1 MTSESENTA
10 PESSDKE
17 LSDAVDEALAEVEV
31 DEVAVLTSDLQRVQ
45 AEYSNYRKRVDRDR
59 ITANEI
65 TTAIV
70 LSEFLPVLD
79 DISRAE
85 EHGELTGGFKA
96 VADQLQTITS
106 KLGLT
111 KFSDV
116 DVPFDPNIHEALMHS
131 TSPEVTETS
140 VTQVLQPGFKFKD
153 RVIRP
158 ARVAVT
164 DPENSLGKLK
174 WQPRIYTRRICIQ
187 SLASKRV
194 MMLLR

>member
-31 DEVAVLTSDLQRVQ
+31 DEVAVLTSDLQRIQ

-96 VADQLQTITS
+96 VADQLQTITT
-106 KLGLT
+106 KLGLA

-116 DVPFDPNIHEALMHS
+116 DVPFDPNIHEALIHS
-131 TSPEVTETS
+131 TSPDVTETS
-140 VTQVLQPGFKFKD
+140 VTQVLQPGYKFKD

-164 DPENSLGKLK
+164 DPEN
-174 WQPRIYTRRICIQ
+174 
-187 SLASKRV
+187 
-194 MMLLR
+194 

>member
-1 MTSESENTA
+1 VTSESENTA

-96 VADQLQTITS
+96 VADQMQTITS

-131 TSPEVTETS
+131 TSPDVTETS

-164 DPENSLGKLK
+164 DPEN
-174 WQPRIYTRRICIQ
+174 
-187 SLASKRV
+187 
-194 MMLLR
+194 

>member
-70 LSEFLPVLD
+70 LSELLPVLD

-96 VADQLQTITS
+96 VADQLQTITT

-111 KFSDV
+111 KFSDI

-131 TSPEVTETS
+131 TSPDVTETS

-164 DPENSLGKLK
+164 DPEN
-174 WQPRIYTRRICIQ
+174 
-187 SLASKRV
+187 
-194 MMLLR
+194 

>member
-10 PESSDKE
+10 SESSDKE

-45 AEYSNYRKRVDRDR
+45 AEYANYRKRVDRDR

-65 TTAIV
+65 TTAVV
-70 LSEFLPVLD
+70 LSELLPVLD

-96 VADQLQTITS
+96 VADQLLTITT
-106 KLGLT
+106 KLGLSQ
-111 KFSDV
+111 FADV
-116 DVPFDPNIHEALMHS
+116 DVPFDPNIHEALMHA
-131 TSPEVTETS
+131 TSPDVTETS
-140 VTQVLQPGFKFKD
+140 VTQVLQPGYKFKE

-164 DPENSLGKLK
+164 DPEN
-174 WQPRIYTRRICIQ
+174 
-187 SLASKRV
+187 
-194 MMLLR
+194 

>member
-1 MTSESENTA
+1 VTSESENTA

-17 LSDAVDEALAEVEV
+17 LSDAVEEALAEVEV

-65 TTAIV
+65 TTAVV
-70 LSEFLPVLD
+70 LSELLPVLD

-96 VADQLQTITS
+96 VADQLLAITT
-106 KLGLT
+106 KLGLSQ
-111 KFSDV
+111 FSDV
-116 DVPFDPNIHEALMHS
+116 DVPFDPNIHEALMHA
-131 TSPEVTETS
+131 TSPDVTETS
-140 VTQVLQPGFKFKD
+140 VTQVLQPGYKFKE

-164 DPENSLGKLK
+164 DPEN
-174 WQPRIYTRRICIQ
+174 
-187 SLASKRV
+187 
-194 MMLLR
+194 

>member
-10 PESSDKE
+10 SESSDKE

-96 VADQLQTITS
+96 VADQLETITT
-106 KLGLT
+106 KLGLS

-131 TSPEVTETS
+131 TSPDVTETS

-164 DPENSLGKLK
+164 DPEN
-174 WQPRIYTRRICIQ
+174 
-187 SLASKRV
+187 
-194 MMLLR
+194 

>member
-1 MTSESENTA
+1 VTSESENSA
-10 PESSDKE
+10 SESSDRE

-45 AEYSNYRKRVDRDR
+45 AEYSNYRKRVDRER
-59 ITANEI
+59 IKANEI
-65 TTAIV
+65 TNAIV

-96 VADQLQTITS
+96 VADQLLTITT
-106 KLGLT
+106 KLGLSQ
-111 KFSDV
+111 FSDV

-131 TSPEVTETS
+131 TSPDVTETS

-164 DPENSLGKLK
+164 DPEN
-174 WQPRIYTRRICIQ
+174 
-187 SLASKRV
+187 
-194 MMLLR
+194 

>member
-1 MTSESENTA
+1 VTNESENTA

-65 TTAIV
+65 TTAVV
-70 LSEFLPVLD
+70 LSELLPVLD

-96 VADQLQTITS
+96 VADQLQAITT
-106 KLGLT
+106 KLGLSQ
-111 KFSDV
+111 FADV

-131 TSPEVTETS
+131 TSPDVSETL
-140 VTQVLQPGFKFKD
+140 VTQVLQPGFKFKE

-164 DPENSLGKLK
+164 DPEN
-174 WQPRIYTRRICIQ
+174 
-187 SLASKRV
+187 
-194 MMLLR
+194 

>member
-1 MTSESENTA
+1 MTSESENTV

-96 VADQLQTITS
+96 VADQLETITT
-106 KLGLT
+106 KLGLS

-131 TSPEVTETS
+131 TSPDVTETS

-164 DPENSLGKLK
+164 DPEN
-174 WQPRIYTRRICIQ
+174 
-187 SLASKRV
+187 
-194 MMLLR
+194 

>member
-96 VADQLQTITS
+96 VADQLQTITT
-106 KLGLT
+106 KLGLA

-131 TSPEVTETS
+131 TSPDVTETS

-164 DPENSLGKLK
+164 DPEN
-174 WQPRIYTRRICIQ
+174 
-187 SLASKRV
+187 
-194 MMLLR
+194 

>member
-10 PESSDKE
+10 PESSDKA

-31 DEVAVLTSDLQRVQ
+31 DEVAVLTSDLQRIQ

-96 VADQLQTITS
+96 VADQLQTITT

-131 TSPEVTETS
+131 TSPDVTETS

-164 DPENSLGKLK
+164 DPEN
-174 WQPRIYTRRICIQ
+174 
-187 SLASKRV
+187 
-194 MMLLR
+194 

>member
-10 PESSDKE
+10 PESSDIE

-31 DEVAVLTSDLQRVQ
+31 DEVTVLTSDLQRVQ

-70 LSEFLPVLD
+70 LSELLPVLD

-96 VADQLQTITS
+96 VADQLLTITT
-106 KLGLT
+106 KLGLSQ
-111 KFSDV
+111 FSDV
-116 DVPFDPNIHEALMHS
+116 DVPFDPNIHEALMHA
-131 TSPEVTETS
+131 TSPDVSETS
-140 VTQVLQPGFKFKD
+140 VTQVLQPGYKFKE

-164 DPENSLGKLK
+164 DPEN
-174 WQPRIYTRRICIQ
+174 
-187 SLASKRV
+187 
-194 MMLLR
+194 

>member
-1 MTSESENTA
+1 VTSDSENTS

-45 AEYSNYRKRVDRDR
+45 AEYANYRKRVDRDR

-70 LSEFLPVLD
+70 LSELLPVLD

-96 VADQLQTITS
+96 VADQLQAITT
-106 KLGLT
+106 KLGLSQ
-111 KFSDV
+111 FADV
-116 DVPFDPNIHEALMHS
+116 DVAFDPNIHEALMHA
-131 TSPEVTETS
+131 TSPDVSETL
-140 VTQVLQPGFKFKD
+140 VTQVLQPGFKFKE

-164 DPENSLGKLK
+164 DPEN
-174 WQPRIYTRRICIQ
+174 
-187 SLASKRV
+187 
-194 MMLLR
+194 

>member
-70 LSEFLPVLD
+70 LSELLPVLD

-96 VADQLQTITS
+96 VADQLQAITT
-106 KLGLT
+106 KLGLA
-111 KFSDV
+111 KFPDV
-116 DVPFDPNIHEALMHS
+116 YVPFDPNIHEALMHS
-131 TSPEVTETS
+131 TSPDVTETS

-164 DPENSLGKLK
+164 DPEN
-174 WQPRIYTRRICIQ
+174 
-187 SLASKRV
+187 
-194 MMLLR
+194 

>member
-31 DEVAVLTSDLQRVQ
+31 DEVAVLTSDLQRIQ

-96 VADQLQTITS
+96 VADQLQTITT

-111 KFSDV
+111 KFSDI

-131 TSPEVTETS
+131 TSPDVTETS

-153 RVIRP
+153 LVIRP

-164 DPENSLGKLK
+164 DPEN
-174 WQPRIYTRRICIQ
+174 
-187 SLASKRV
+187 
-194 MMLLR
+194 

>member
-1 MTSESENTA
+1 MTDETENTA

-45 AEYSNYRKRVDRDR
+45 AEYANYRKRVDRDR
-59 ITANEI
+59 ITATEI

-70 LSEFLPVLD
+70 LSEMLPVLD

-96 VADQLQTITS
+96 VADQLQAITT
-106 KLGLT
+106 KLGLSQ
-111 KFSDV
+111 FADV
-116 DVPFDPNIHEALMHS
+116 DVPFDPNIHEALIHS
-131 TSPEVTETS
+131 TSPEVTETL
-140 VTQVLQPGFKFKD
+140 VTQVLQPGFKFKE

-164 DPENSLGKLK
+164 DPETN
-174 WQPRIYTRRICIQ
+174 
-187 SLASKRV
+187 
-194 MMLLR
+194 

>member
-1 MTSESENTA
+1 MTNDSENTSS
-10 PESSDKE
+10 ESSDKE

-45 AEYSNYRKRVDRDR
+45 AEYANYRKRVDRDR

-70 LSEFLPVLD
+70 LSELLPVLD

-96 VADQLQTITS
+96 VADQLQAITT
-106 KLGLT
+106 KLGLSQ
-111 KFSDV
+111 FADV
-116 DVPFDPNIHEALMHS
+116 DVAFDPNIHEALMHA
-131 TSPEVTETS
+131 TSPDVSETL
-140 VTQVLQPGFKFKD
+140 VTQVLQPGFKFKE

-164 DPENSLGKLK
+164 DPEN
-174 WQPRIYTRRICIQ
+174 
-187 SLASKRV
+187 
-194 MMLLR
+194 

>member
-70 LSEFLPVLD
+70 LSELLPVLD

-96 VADQLQTITS
+96 VADQLQAITT
-106 KLGLT
+106 KLGLA

-131 TSPEVTETS
+131 TSPDVTETS

-153 RVIRP
+153 RVIRQ

-164 DPENSLGKLK
+164 DPEN
-174 WQPRIYTRRICIQ
+174 
-187 SLASKRV
+187 
-194 MMLLR
+194 

>member
-96 VADQLQTITS
+96 VADQLQVITT

-116 DVPFDPNIHEALMHS
+116 DVPFDPNIHEALMHA
-131 TSPEVTETS
+131 TSPDVTETS

-164 DPENSLGKLK
+164 DPEN
-174 WQPRIYTRRICIQ
+174 
-187 SLASKRV
+187 
-194 MMLLR
+194 

>member
-1 MTSESENTA
+1 MTNDSENPS

-45 AEYSNYRKRVDRDR
+45 AEYANYRKRVDRDR

-70 LSEFLPVLD
+70 LSELLPVLD

-96 VADQLQTITS
+96 VADQLQAITT
-106 KLGLT
+106 KLGLSQ
-111 KFSDV
+111 FADV
-116 DVPFDPNIHEALMHS
+116 DVAFDPNIHEALMHA
-131 TSPEVTETS
+131 TSPDVSETL
-140 VTQVLQPGFKFKD
+140 VTQVLQPGFKFKE

-164 DPENSLGKLK
+164 DPEN
-174 WQPRIYTRRICIQ
+174 
-187 SLASKRV
+187 
-194 MMLLR
+194 

>member
-1 MTSESENTA
+1 MTDESENTE

-17 LSDAVDEALAEVEV
+17 LSDAVNEALAEVEV

-70 LSEFLPVLD
+70 LSELLPVLD

-85 EHGELTGGFKA
+85 EHGELSGGFKA
-96 VADQLQTITS
+96 VADQMIAITT
-106 KLGLT
+106 KLGLSQ
-111 KFSDV
+111 FAEV
-116 DVPFDPNIHEALMHS
+116 NVAFNPNIHEALMHA
-131 TSPEVTETS
+131 TSPDVTETL
-140 VTQVLQPGFKFKD
+140 VTQVLQPGYKFKE

-164 DPENSLGKLK
+164 DPEK
-174 WQPRIYTRRICIQ
+174 
-187 SLASKRV
+187 
-194 MMLLR
+194 

>member
-1 MTSESENTA
+1 VTSESENTA

-17 LSDAVDEALAEVEV
+17 LSDAVEEALAEVEV

-70 LSEFLPVLD
+70 LSELLPVLD

-96 VADQLQTITS
+96 VADQLLAITT
-106 KLGLT
+106 KLGLSQ
-111 KFSDV
+111 FSDV
-116 DVPFDPNIHEALMHS
+116 DVPFDPNIHEALMHA
-131 TSPEVTETS
+131 TSPDVTETS
-140 VTQVLQPGFKFKD
+140 VTQVLQPGYKFKE

-164 DPENSLGKLK
+164 DPEN
-174 WQPRIYTRRICIQ
+174 
-187 SLASKRV
+187 
-194 MMLLR
+194 

>member
-1 MTSESENTA
+1 VTNDSENTS

-45 AEYSNYRKRVDRDR
+45 AEYANYRKRVDRDR

-70 LSEFLPVLD
+70 LSELLPVLD

-96 VADQLQTITS
+96 VADQLQAITT
-106 KLGLT
+106 KLGLSQ
-111 KFSDV
+111 FADV
-116 DVPFDPNIHEALMHS
+116 DVPFDPNIHEALMHA
-131 TSPEVTETS
+131 TSPDVSETL
-140 VTQVLQPGFKFKD
+140 VTQVLQPGFKFKE

-164 DPENSLGKLK
+164 DPEN
-174 WQPRIYTRRICIQ
+174 
-187 SLASKRV
+187 
-194 MMLLR
+194 

>member
-96 VADQLQTITS
+96 VADQLQTITT

-111 KFSDV
+111 KFSDI

-131 TSPEVTETS
+131 TSPDVTETS

-164 DPENSLGKLK
+164 DPEN
-174 WQPRIYTRRICIQ
+174 
-187 SLASKRV
+187 
-194 MMLLR
+194 

>member
-96 VADQLQTITS
+96 VADQLQAITT
-106 KLGLT
+106 KLGLA
-111 KFSDV
+111 KFSDI

-131 TSPEVTETS
+131 TSPDVTETS

-164 DPENSLGKLK
+164 DPEN
-174 WQPRIYTRRICIQ
+174 
-187 SLASKRV
+187 
-194 MMLLR
+194 